1 MVIIVTEEPLF
12 LEACTKPFCRKRR
25 FAAREAA
32 LGEGEKLP
40 EPARRRSAIFC
51 TKARHQPPDP
61 VQRRKLLKNTVEGR
75 AAPFFDMPAAQHQLP
90 RPPFILALA
99 RLFLAQEAYLL
110 LCGAEHGQ
118 PHGAVARTRPE
129 E

>member
-51 TKARHQPPDP
+51 TKARHQPPEP
-61 VQRRKLLKNTVEGR
+61 VQRRKLLQNLVAGG
-75 AAPFFDMPAAQHQLP
+75 AAPFFAMPPAQPQLP
-90 RPPFILALA
+90 LPPCLFALA
-99 RLFLAQEAYLL
+99 RCFLAPGPLL
-110 LCGAEHGQ
+110 LLSRRQIGRA
-118 PHGAVARTRPE
+118 
-129 E
+129 

>member
-51 TKARHQPPDP
+51 TKARHQPPEP
-61 VQRRKLLKNTVEGR
+61 VQRRKLLQNLVECG
-75 AAPFFDMPAAQHQLP
+75 AAPFFDLPAAQQHLP
-90 RPPFILALA
+90 MPTCAHPPA
-99 RLFLAQEAYLL
+99 RLFPA
-110 LCGAEHGQ
+110 
-118 PHGAVARTRPE
+118 PDTR
-129 E
+129 

>member
-1 MVIIVTEEPLF
+1 MTGYLKFSGARHRSGRVSASVVVRRPKIMVIIVTEEPLF

-51 TKARHQPPDP
+51 TKARHQPPEP
-61 VQRRKLLKNTVEGR
+61 VQRRQLLQNLVEEIGR
-75 AAPFFDMPAAQHQLP
+75 AHVGPPAN
-90 RPPFILALA
+90 
-99 RLFLAQEAYLL
+99 
-110 LCGAEHGQ
+110 
-118 PHGAVARTRPE
+118 
-129 E
+129 

>member
-1 MVIIVTEEPLF
+1 MRISDWSSDVCSSDLTEEPLF

-51 TKARHQPPDP
+51 TKARHQPPEP
-61 VQRRKLLKNTVEGR
+61 VQRRKPLQTLVEGR
-75 AAPFFDMPAAQHQLP
+75 AAPFLDLPAAHPQLP
-90 RPPFILALA
+90 PPPRHLPLPP
-99 RLFLAQEAYLL
+99 LFL
-110 LCGAEHGQ
+110 
-118 PHGAVARTRPE
+118 PP
-129 E
+129 